1 MNEEVDY
8 KNDIVDQDEDL
19 ELFQQL
25 LDNNPTPIDEVAVRP
40 QLDLTQRRENMDY
53 YLDPKT

>member
-1 MNEEVDY
+1 MNEEVNY

-25 LDNNPTPIDEVAVRP
+25 LDNNPTLKTFNRVEYVDN
-40 QLDLTQRRENMDY
+40 LNS
-53 YLDPKT
+53 YLKK